1 MDFDLKEDTAEVC
14 GAETDRAEAGG
25 SETGRAEAAASKA
38 VLWLAGTVEDSIVD
52 GPGIRYTVFVQG
64 CPHHCPGCH
73 NPQTHDFAG
82 GSRADTE
89 KILEEIRS
97 NPLLSG
103 VTFSGGEP
111 FCQPEALC
119 ELGRRIRAMGKE
131 LMVYSGYTYEQLLE
145 MGKRRPAVLELLAL
159 CDLLVDGP
167 FVEEQRD
174 LTLLYRGSANQRV
187 IDLKKTR
194 EHGTVVLYQD
204 DYCQGLW

>member
-1 MDFDLKEDTAEVC
+1 MDFDLKEDTAEVY

-111 FCQPEALC
+111 FCQP
-119 ELGRRIRAMGKE
+119 
-131 LMVYSGYTYEQLLE
+131 GYTYEQLLE
-145 MGKRRPAVLELLAL
+145 MGKRRPAVLELLEL
-159 CDLLVDGP
+159 SDLLVDGP

>member
-1 MDFDLKEDTAEVC
+1 MGQSSYVE
-14 GAETDRAEAGG
+14 
-25 SETGRAEAAASKA
+25 SEQYHIA
-38 VLWLAGTVEDSIVD
+38 VLHHILFAFAADQTLFPSQIVRTQTNQII
-52 GPGIRYTVFVQG
+52 IRDHF
-64 CPHHCPGCH
+64 CPNKAPFKIAM
-73 NPQTHDFAG
+73 DFAG

-145 MGKRRPAVLELLAL
+145 MGKRRPAVLELLEL
-159 CDLLVDGP
+159 SDLLVDGP